1 MSNINVKNK
10 KAWHLYEIIETFVAG
25 IELYGT
31 EIKSIRQNKA
41 SLNEAYCMFH
51 QEQLYVKM
59 HIGEYSHGTSNNHE
73 PRRERKLLLHRKE
86 LDRLFAKSQTKGLTI
101 VPLKLFI
108 GDNGYA
114 KLEIALARGKKEW
127 DKRHDLKDKDSK
139 RELDQVKKNNL

>member
-1 MSNINVKNK
+1 
-10 KAWHLYEIIETFVAG
+10 
-25 IELYGT
+25 
-31 EIKSIRQNKA
+31 
-41 SLNEAYCMFH
+41 MFH